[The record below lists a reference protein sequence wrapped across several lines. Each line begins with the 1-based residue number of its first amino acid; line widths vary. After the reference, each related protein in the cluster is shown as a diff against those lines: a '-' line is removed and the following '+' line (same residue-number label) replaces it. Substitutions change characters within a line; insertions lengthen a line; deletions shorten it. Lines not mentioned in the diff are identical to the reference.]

1 MNGAFEAVNCFPA
14 HEHAQLRSP
23 RGLTHLTTPSRAG
36 TPASPQPQSPQPAE
50 QLAVAASAPGST
62 GHSKP
67 APSQAAG
74 EPATPLAST
83 TSAVPFSSP
92 GTSVTVVTN
101 AAIPFAAGSAPGGA
115 CADDAFYSAHGPTD
129 SMPVQ
134 RPPHVAGMWDTY
146 AAATLEGAFPTLA
159 APATHAEASSW
170 FAGGDGQP
178 RRSMHTEQEVQHS
191 HSKPIF
197 TPDPPVGVGSYGFPE
212 GPSSTSQLGPAAL
225 DASASGSHQQMP
237 NTFSEQTEAQA
248 AASQGSLSSVG
259 PSAAAVGEVLGDGAS
274 AAPHAA
280 VSAGGEAGGFGA
292 GTWVSHQ
299 PAELQHPSTL
309 PSSEVC
315 QVEEAGR
322 VQQAVSTFAS
332 SSAVGPTCM
341 QLQAQPWAT
350 QLQPQVQPQH
360 AAFSTSELQRI
371 STSLSRN
378 VVPLAST
385 SLADVFGGPSTSS
398 PDWSSSFLSTGLAD
412 GSPAVRTTTTAV
424 TAPHQSPFPISATPS
439 AAVPW
444 TPVSAAPLEQA
455 VETPA
460 ARQPDMPSDAHSA
473 AWFQQPHS
481 QKADGNQTSVA
492 AEQYRANLPVH
503 AIVSPQ
509 SLWQPSQDSLNA
521 GSSHIFPQVLAPA
534 LGETPSVAEAR
545 VVEAESCA
553 HSHPET
559 RRQTQPLTAS
569 HTEYEPSLPTSTASA
584 YPWSPEPASWPAAPP
599 PAQASPQRQSAT
611 EAAVFSSPEPQPEQ
625 HSQQHT
631 PARSGGRFAWLWGSG
646 KARAQPEPEPY
657 TEHEFHSGEQQQ
669 PITTESN
676 VPAAHGH
683 PPASADYTALLP
695 SLDGTQGGSG
705 VQAEPHS
712 FAQAPDSHGD
722 ASPSALHA
730 SDRASEWFDRAGLA
744 AKEATPL
751 VPWQLS
757 PSNPSVSSAAAEA
770 ASGASHGRH
779 PGIVGGHAYDGHVS
793 AEGSY
798 NGHSTSATALS
809 ARQPGDDSTA
819 QGASHVPESDEG
831 SGQAAAAAKTSAL
844 EQLAAPLNSLG
855 GSQYGMTAVPEQ
867 YSVPFPG
874 EDASRAA
881 WTAPHAEHLTATAAG
896 HTSIAADP
904 VTSVS
909 TSTYRPPWL
918 EASAPTS
925 LQPSAATDP
934 AFSLG
939 AAAPMPAA
947 PPEPTTTQLPPTS
960 AKAPIATAAA
970 GAAPAA
976 ASAAVSSWAE
986 SAPTANQRSFLDAV
1000 GKPEPSYLESYLDN
1014 LLGMGSKRGAS
1025 GQAGQ
1030 QYSLSAAD
1038 GDAALSRRVSS
1049 SGGAAAAPDDS
1060 STALRRTS
1068 STGGG
1073 ETAEPEAPGST
1084 AQHEDDGLGS
1094 GDRSTGSLGGA
1105 QPNGLPPRPPQT
1117 GMHKRLGSE
1126 ESLSGQDGRWVLAH

>member
-1 MNGAFEAVNCFPA
+1 
-14 HEHAQLRSP
+14 
-23 RGLTHLTTPSRAG
+23 
-36 TPASPQPQSPQPAE
+36 
-50 QLAVAASAPGST
+50 
-62 GHSKP
+62 
-67 APSQAAG
+67 
-74 EPATPLAST
+74 
-83 TSAVPFSSP
+83 
-92 GTSVTVVTN
+92 
-101 AAIPFAAGSAPGGA
+101 
-115 CADDAFYSAHGPTD
+115 
-129 SMPVQ
+129 MPVQ
-134 RPPHVAGMWDTY
+134 RPPHVAGMWDTS
-146 AAATLEGAFPTLA
+146 AAATLEGAFHMLA
-159 APATHAEASSW
+159 APVTHAEASSW
-170 FAGGDGQP
+170 FAGDDGQP

-197 TPDPPVGVGSYGFPE
+197 TPDPPVGVGNYGSLE
-212 GPSSTSQLGPAAL
+212 GPSSTLQLEPAAL

-248 AASQGSLSSVG
+248 AASQGSLSSEG

-274 AAPHAA
+274 ATPHDA

-322 VQQAVSTFAS
+322 PQQAVSMLAS
-332 SSAVGPTCM
+332 SSAVGPTYM
-341 QLQAQPWAT
+341 QLQARPWVT

-360 AAFSTSELQRI
+360 AAFSTSELQCI

-385 SLADVFGGPSTSS
+385 SLADVFGGPSTS

-412 GSPAVRTTTTAV
+412 GSPAAHTTTTAV
-424 TAPHQSPFPISATPS
+424 TAPHQSPYPISVTPS

-444 TPVSAAPLEQA
+444 TPVSAAPLEHA
-455 VETPA
+455 AEAPP

-481 QKADGNQTSVA
+481 QKADGNQTSAA
-492 AEQYRANLPVH
+492 AEQHRANLLVH

-521 GSSHIFPQVLAPA
+521 GSSHILPQVLAPA
-534 LGETPSVAEAR
+534 LGETPSVAEAC
-545 VVEAESCA
+545 VVAESYA
-553 HSHPET
+553 HSHTEA

-569 HTEYEPSLPTSTASA
+569 HTEYELSLPTSTASA
-584 YPWSPEPASWPAAPP
+584 YRWSPEPASQPAAPL
-599 PAQASPQRQSAT
+599 PARASPQRQSAA
-611 EAAVFSSPEPQPEQ
+611 EAAAFLSPEPQPEQ

-646 KARAQPEPEPY
+646 KARAQPEPQPY

-669 PITTESN
+669 PTTTESI

-683 PPASADYTALLP
+683 PPAYVDYTALLP
-695 SLDGTQGGSG
+695 SFDGTQGGSG
-705 VQAEPHS
+705 GQAEPHS

-730 SDRASEWFDRAGLA
+730 SDRASEWFDSAGLA
-744 AKEATPL
+744 AKEAAPL

-757 PSNPSVSSAAAEA
+757 PSSPSVASAAAEA
-770 ASGASHGRH
+770 ANAASHGQH
-779 PGIVGGHAYDGHVS
+779 PGIVGGHAHDGHVS
-793 AEGSY
+793 AEGGY
-798 NGHSTSATALS
+798 TGHSTSATALS
-809 ARQPGDDSTA
+809 ARQPGDVSTA

-855 GSQYGMTAVPEQ
+855 GSQYGMTAVPKQ
-867 YSVPFPG
+867 YSVPF

-881 WTAPHAEHLTATAAG
+881 WTAPHAERLTATAAG

-909 TSTYRPPWL
+909 TFTYRPPWL

-939 AAAPMPAA
+939 AAASMPAA
-947 PPEPTTTQLPPTS
+947 PSEPTTQLPPIS
-960 AKAPIATAAA
+960 AKALLATAAA
-970 GAAPAA
+970 GAAPVA
-976 ASAAVSSWAE
+976 ASAAVPSWAE

-1014 LLGMGSKRGAS
+1014 LLGMGSKRGAT

-1049 SGGAAAAPDDS
+1049 SGGVTAAPDDG

-1068 STGGG
+1068 SSGGG
-1073 ETAEPEAPGST
+1073 ETAEAEAPGST
-1084 AQHEDDGLGS
+1084 AQHEDDGLGL

-1126 ESLSGQDGRWVLAH
+1126 ESLSGQDSRWVLAH